1 MVEKIKEVIEKHK
14 NYIPVKVIAEL
25 LTIIENEEYCEW
37 KWRIE
42 DGKKVFKNCLYIADT
57 HIAYS
62 FKYCP
67 YCGKP
72 RKERMEDK

>member
-1 MVEKIKEVIEKHK
+1 MVDEIKEVLEKHK
-14 NYIPVKVIAEL
+14 DYIPVVVMAEIL
-25 LTIIENEEYCEW
+25 AALEDCCVW

-42 DGKKVFKNCLYIADT
+42 DGRKVFKNCLYIADT

-72 RKERMEDK
+72 RKEESEA